1 MPSTQEFF
9 NRQHNQLN
17 RMETSIVKT
26 RTDLESA
33 RNDTLDKLKAKRE
46 AAAGTRAAFHEK
58 ITGSVDKMKA
68 SAQARRAETDVKV
81 AEWKRDREV
90 NKLENRAKDY
100 EDYAEAA
107 MNVLTMAEEE
117 ALQASLEAI
126 EARLQAEDA
135 KALTAKA

>member
-9 NRQHNQLN
+9 TRQHERLN

-26 RTDLESA
+26 RSDLESA
-33 RNDTLDKLKAKRE
+33 RDQTIESLKAKRE
-46 AAAGTRAAFHEK
+46 AAAASRASFHEK
-58 ITGSVDKMKA
+58 ITGSVENMKA
-68 SAQARRAETDVKV
+68 SVQARQAETDVKV
-81 AEWKRDREV
+81 AEWKRNREI
-90 NKLENRAKDY
+90 NKLENRAKDF
-100 EDYAEAA
+100 EDYADAA

-135 KALTAKA
+135 KAGNA